1 VDLHV
6 SSHLTPFCRSSFSCV
21 IDAVIVSHECH
32 RKILGREMNSNE
44 FQRSAPELC
53 CGDGIGVAM
62 KYWILFF
69 LYNYNRNGIAIR
81 RAEQC
86 VNMGKVLSEIS
97 AKEAEF
103 IASQKV
109 FFVATAALSK
119 DHHVSVSPKA
129 NDGSFVIV
137 DPLTVAY
144 ADLTGSGAE
153 TAAHVLQNQRMTLM
167 FCNIETGPPKILRL
181 FGRADVVL
189 AENVSLSLLRKFPS
203 SITQSYGFR
212 AVYIL
217 RVHRISSSC
226 GFSLPIMEFTKFR
239 STLTEVTEKEG
250 KEGMS
255 KYITLKN
262 SYSIDGLPSL
272 ALLRK
277 DAPPNVVPVLEEG
290 YILGK
295 EIASPDTKGI
305 ARKFN
310 LRNYRIPK
318 LPKQFYLHTWN
329 FIFSMVAVFISGI
342 ATGMFILRP
351 N

>member
-1 VDLHV
+1 
-6 SSHLTPFCRSSFSCV
+6 
-21 IDAVIVSHECH
+21 
-32 RKILGREMNSNE
+32 
-44 FQRSAPELC
+44 
-53 CGDGIGVAM
+53 
-62 KYWILFF
+62 
-69 LYNYNRNGIAIR
+69 
-81 RAEQC
+81 
-86 VNMGKVLSEIS
+86 MGKVLPDIS

-129 NDGSFVIV
+129 NDGSFVII

-167 FCNIETGPPKILRL
+167 FCNIEAGPPKILRL
-181 FGRADVVL
+181 FGQAEVVL
-189 AENVSLSLLRKFPS
+189 SENVSLSLLRKFPP

-217 RVHRISSSC
+217 HVHRISSSC
-226 GFSLPIMEFTKFR
+226 GYSLPIMEFTKFR

-250 KEGMS
+250 KEGIS

-290 YILGK
+290 YVMGK
-295 EIASPDTKGI
+295 EVASSDTKRI
-305 ARKFN
+305 ARELN
-310 LRNYRIPK
+310 LQNYRIPTMPNK
-318 LPKQFYLHTWN
+318 VYVKAWN
-329 FIFSMVAVFISGI
+329 LIFSMVAVFISGI

-351 N
+351 T